1 MKKSR
6 LIRSGF
12 QSMTR
17 HKLRT
22 FFMMIGV
29 VIGIMALTLIISLGK
44 GTEKEVMSNIERM
57 FSASNILISAGGGR
71 MMGGP
76 QAGGPT
82 TTLTMADMEALQEA
96 IPNVD
101 MWDPM
106 IMIFGREVKY
116 KDQNTNLMIFGHSPA
131 AEDVWNRGVT
141 SGIFFTEADMESSAR
156 VALIGQNAA
165 RTLFGDEDP
174 LNKQIRIGTVPFRVI
189 GVLELMGT
197 EPHGMDRDD
206 EIHAP
211 ITTVMRR
218 LMNVD
223 YIQSAKLHV
232 RDANQM
238 DGNVELIKQMLRER
252 HQLAEGEPDDF
263 SIMTPVEVQEMVSAS
278 NRIFNILLPLI
289 AGISLIVGGVVVATL
304 MLITVNERT
313 SEIGLRKA
321 VGARAKDILFQ
332 FIMETTVITLMGG
345 FVGILLG
352 ILGVLGMASMM
363 QMPSFVSWQAL
374 LLGIAFSVI
383 IGMIAGVVPARK
395 AAAMDPVTT
404 LR

>member
-197 EPHGMDRDD
+197 DPHGMDRDD

>member
-1 MKKSR
+1 
-6 LIRSGF
+6 
-12 QSMTR
+12 
-17 HKLRT
+17 
-22 FFMMIGV
+22 MMIGV

-197 EPHGMDRDD
+197 DPHGMDRDD

>member
-12 QSMTR
+12 QSMIR

-57 FSASNILISAGGGR
+57 FSASNIMISAGGGR

-197 EPHGMDRDD
+197 DPHGMDRDD